1 MGRNPAVGRQ
11 GPAHHAAVIPA
22 ESEAKRLRVRQI
34 RSSIGRAETMRR
46 TLQAIGLRHQQAT
59 VDVEN
64 TADAARHAVQG
75 APPRRGDAAQGTLT

>member
-46 TLQAIGLRHQQAT
+46 TLRAIGLRHHQAT

-64 TADAARHAVQG
+64 TATLRGMLYKVRHLVEVTPLKG
-75 APPRRGDAAQGTLT
+75 R